1 MRANTSSTVNSLIS
15 SVYDKQINEALHAGL
30 SFNTVYT
37 NNTKPVSY
45 YESTGQSTME
55 WRTINTNTGA
65 SIYGKEEKMNITA
78 GFARVKGGYLA
89 QVAENGVIIWESKK
103 RFKTSGKAIEA
114 AQQKINKTIDIL
126 FNK

>member
-1 MRANTSSTVNSLIS
+1 MRANTTGSATSILNSI
-15 SVYDKQINEALHAGL
+15 YDNQINEALHAGL
-30 SFNTVYT
+30 SFNTIT
-37 NNTKPVSY
+37 STKPLSY
-45 YESTGQSTME
+45 YEATGQSTME